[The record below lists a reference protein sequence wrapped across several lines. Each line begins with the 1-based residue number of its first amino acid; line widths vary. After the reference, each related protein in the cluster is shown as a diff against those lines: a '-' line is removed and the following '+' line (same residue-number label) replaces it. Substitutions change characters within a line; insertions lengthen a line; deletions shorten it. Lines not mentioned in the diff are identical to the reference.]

1 MTRSIRQGNMGHNP
15 FVPLILMVA
24 PDEDTNAIKAALN
37 AEVDD
42 VVPKPISRAR
52 ATNTSPGFA
61 VR

>member
-1 MTRSIRQGNMGHNP
+1 MGHNP